1 MILRNQLGEGEA
13 QDNGTGLLERER
25 ERESTKITTTMA
37 IFRDC
42 MHDSKSSAYVG
53 SLNFSNY
60 PIR

>member
-1 MILRNQLGEGEA
+1 MILRRNQLGEGEA
-13 QDNGTGLLERER
+13 QDNGTGLLK
-25 ERESTKITTTMA
+25 RESTKITTTMA
-37 IFRDC
+37 IFREC